1 MDDLKN
7 RFLKFKK
14 TGKIIDYLEYA
25 KVKKSLNKFDEK
37 EKNNVKNI
45 WLNIGKWYG
54 TKRRYYS

>member
-45 WLNIGKWYG
+45 WLNIGK
-54 TKRRYYS
+54 